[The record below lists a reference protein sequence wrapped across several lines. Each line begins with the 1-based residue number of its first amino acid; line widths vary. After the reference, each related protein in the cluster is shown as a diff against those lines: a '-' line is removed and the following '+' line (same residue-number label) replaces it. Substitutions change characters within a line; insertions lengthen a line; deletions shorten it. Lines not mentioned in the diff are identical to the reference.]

1 MREGLETELLKLV
14 ILLQLV
20 VLWRQYPLPMTIR
33 CCYRLIATAIHP
45 VYKQYIEFGS
55 YWVRFNVP
63 YNVPLHHQTH
73 SMHMIII
80 HTMQMMNLHRVAV
93 RIIIKAV
100 VVLQAVPVSIRI
112 VPNPIPLPRPPQPQP
127 LYNHGRFRTMYVSK

>member
-1 MREGLETELLKLV
+1 
-14 ILLQLV
+14 
-20 VLWRQYPLPMTIR
+20 
-33 CCYRLIATAIHP
+33 
-45 VYKQYIEFGS
+45 
-55 YWVRFNVP
+55 
-63 YNVPLHHQTH
+63 
-73 SMHMIII
+73 
-80 HTMQMMNLHRVAV
+80 MQMMNLHRVAV